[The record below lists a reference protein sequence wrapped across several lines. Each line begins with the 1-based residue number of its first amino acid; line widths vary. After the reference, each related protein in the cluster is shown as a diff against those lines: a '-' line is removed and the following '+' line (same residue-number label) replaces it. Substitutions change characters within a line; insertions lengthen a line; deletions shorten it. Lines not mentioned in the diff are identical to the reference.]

1 MTHQVVA
8 DFSCTVGEGPVWHP
22 DHGRLYWTDILA
34 GRLFWYEPGSGKSQL
49 CYEGRTVGGFTLQAD
64 NSLLLFMDKGT
75 VAVWDDGQIVQ
86 TIVDTIPAEIKQRF
100 NDVTAD
106 PEGRVFAG
114 TMPFDNVEQRSGRL
128 YRLDRDGSYTVVLE
142 EVGVPNGMA
151 FTFDRRFFFFID
163 SLDNVVWKFDYDQET
178 GAISN
183 RRAFIEFNS
192 DEGNADGMTL
202 DGEGNLWIAMAM
214 GWRVVQYGPDARL
227 KRSIELPARFV
238 SSLAFGG
245 QDLSQLF
252 VTTGRLPEG
261 EELGSAAGT
270 LIALRP
276 GPIGVPELRS
286 RIGI

>member
-1 MTHQVVA
+1 MTHQMVA

-214 GWRVVQYGPDARL
+214 GWRVVQCGPDARL

-261 EELGSAAGT
+261 EKLGSAAGT

-276 GPIGVPELRS
+276 GPTGVPELRS

>member
-86 TIVDTIPAEIKQRF
+86 TIVDTIPAEIEQRF

-261 EELGSAAGT
+261 EKLGSAAGT

-276 GPIGVPELRS
+276 GPTGVPELRS

>member
-192 DEGNADGMTL
+192 DDGIADGMTL

-286 RIGI
+286 GIGI

>member
-86 TIVDTIPAEIKQRF
+86 TIVDTIPAEIEQRF

-178 GAISN
+178 GRISN

-192 DEGNADGMTL
+192 DDGSADGMTL

>member
-1 MTHQVVA
+1 MTHQVVV

-22 DHGRLYWTDILA
+22 DQGRLYWTDILA

-86 TIVDTIPAEIKQRF
+86 TIVHTIPAEIKQRF

-142 EVGVPNGMA
+142 KVGVPNGMA

-178 GAISN
+178 GRISN

-192 DEGNADGMTL
+192 DDGIADGMTL

>member
-86 TIVDTIPAEIKQRF
+86 TIVDTIPAEIEQRF

>member
-8 DFSCTVGEGPVWHP
+8 NFSCTVGEGPVWHP

-86 TIVDTIPAEIKQRF
+86 TIVDTIPAEIEQRF

-178 GAISN
+178 GRISN

-192 DEGNADGMTL
+192 DDGSADGMTL

>member
-1 MTHQVVA
+1 M
-8 DFSCTVGEGPVWHP
+8 
-22 DHGRLYWTDILA
+22 
-34 GRLFWYEPGSGKSQL
+34 
-49 CYEGRTVGGFTLQAD
+49 GGFTLQAD

-86 TIVDTIPAEIKQRF
+86 TIVDTIPAEIEQRF

-192 DEGNADGMTL
+192 DDGIADGMTL
-202 DGEGNLWIAMAM
+202 DGEGNLWIAMAR
-214 GWRVVQYGPDARL
+214 GWKVVQYGPDARL
-227 KRSIELPARFV
+227 KRSIELPASFV
-238 SSLAFGG
+238 SSVAFGG

-276 GPIGVPELRS
+276 GPTGVPELRS

>member
-86 TIVDTIPAEIKQRF
+86 TIVDTIPAEIEQRF

-192 DEGNADGMTL
+192 DDGSADGMTL

>member
-86 TIVDTIPAEIKQRF
+86 TIVDTIPAEIEQRF

-214 GWRVVQYGPDARL
+214 GWRVVQCGPDARL

-261 EELGSAAGT
+261 EKLGSAAGT

-276 GPIGVPELRS
+276 GPTGVPELRS